1 MLSSVGVAL
10 CRNGQSS
17 GAWQRV
23 SEKSNDHARTAAF
36 CFLRND
42 GSEDSGKPGKK
53 RFVLCGVGR
62 KMRPFIFSFPE
73 FADVDQVR

>member
-1 MLSSVGVAL
+1 MGAFLVASAE
-10 CRNGQSS
+10 NY
-17 GAWQRV
+17 V
-23 SEKSNDHARTAAF
+23 YARTAAF
-36 CFLRND
+36 CFLHND

-53 RFVLCGVGR
+53 RFVLCGVDR